1 MFMWRYE
8 IVMLLW
14 IMFIRIDKF
23 YMDEILI
30 IVLVFWELFFYSLIS
45 DLMDNVGFR
54 CFIFSI
60 GI

>member
-1 MFMWRYE
+1 MWRYE

-30 IVLVFWELFFYSLIS
+30 IVLVFWELYFYSLIS

-60 GI
+60 SI